1 MCAFHAVRTCPHA
14 CHVVPWTRI
23 VGPDSRRTFSERFPS
38 QPSRLDPVRGRHLR
52 PAGARRLL
60 VQRLRQRIRRLV
72 GFVRYRQ
79 EDARLLPLSLAPPAL
94 KGLSEGV
101 KGYGG
106 SKGWDVLVQD
116 PNFDATKQVTDLS
129 TVINSG
135 KASAAWVLAVAPASM
150 GSLITTAQAKQVPL
164 LLNGKPEEW
173 GFDDAQPGIT
183 FDYIDYDLAGQN
195 MGTLLG
201 DCINEK
207 LDGKATVLFGAAPT
221 GTAGKEAY
229 DKTALDALAATA
241 PGAKV
246 VQTLEGTTDR
256 AKAQTDIT
264 AALQGHPDIDAYMSS
279 GDEGPLAALSA
290 FAAAGKKLGCD
301 VAGTAGN
308 EETMAAV
315 EAGTMYGVNTL
326 GFQEDMAQS
335 FDTLVKMS
343 EDPTAKGLVLTVP
356 QKVVKSGS

>member
-1 MCAFHAVRTCPHA
+1 MNAFR
-14 CHVVPWTRI
+14 R
-23 VGPDSRRTFSERFPS
+23 SRRGSILS
-38 QPSRLDPVRGRHLR
+38 V
-52 PAGARRLL
+52 GATCALL
-60 VQRLRQRIRRLV
+60 VLGACSSNDSGNASDDSSGSSATAKKTLV
-72 GFVRYRQ
+72 FS
-79 EDARLLPLSLAPPAL
+79 PLSLAPPAL